1 MQGFAYEAPSS
12 LDALRARLAAA
23 QGAGELTQ
31 VLAGGTDLLV
41 QMKQGQRAPGLI
53 LDIKR
58 VGETQ
63 ALTVDGESL
72 TIGASVPAAKAKAFP
87 LVAEAFP
94 GLAHAI
100 DLIGSSQIQ
109 GRASLGGNLCNAS
122 PAGDTI
128 PALIANGFE
137 AQILTAG
144 GLRTL
149 PVEAFVT
156 GVGKNALASGEVLL
170 ALKAPVPG
178 PRSGDAYQRF
188 TPRTEM
194 DIAVVGV
201 GARLTLDDAGV
212 IASARIALGAVAP
225 QAFLAEAAG
234 AALVGTRGEP
244 EALEAAA
251 AAAMAAA
258 KPISDKRG
266 SADFRRR
273 ICGVLVK
280 RVVAPALERC
290 KTGGAKLCRL

>member
-137 AQILTAG
+137 AQILTAD

-280 RVVAPALERC
+280 RVVAQALERC
-290 KTGGAKLCRL
+290 TTGGTK

>member
-41 QMKQGQRAPGLI
+41 QMKQGHRAPGLI

-63 ALTVDGESL
+63 ALTVDGDSL

-137 AQILTAG
+137 AQILTAD

-201 GARLTLDDAGV
+201 GARLMLDDAGV

-258 KPISDKRG
+258 MPISDKRG

-280 RVVAPALERC
+280 RAVAQALERC
-290 KTGGAKLCRL
+290 TTGGTK

>member
-12 LDALRARLAAA
+12 LEALRARLAAA

-63 ALTVDGESL
+63 ALEADSETL
-72 TIGASVPAAKAKAFP
+72 TIGASVSAAKAKAFP

-137 AQILTAG
+137 AQILTAD

-201 GARLTLDDAGV
+201 GARLTQDEAGV
-212 IASARIALGAVAP
+212 LTSARIALGAVAP

-251 AAAMAAA
+251 AAAMEMA

-280 RVVAPALERC
+280 RVVAQALERC
-290 KTGGAKLCRL
+290 TTGGAK

>member
-63 ALTVDGESL
+63 ALAVDGDTL
-72 TIGASVPAAKAKAFP
+72 VIGASVPAAKAKVFP

-137 AQILTAG
+137 AQILSAE

-156 GVGKNALASGEVLL
+156 GVGKNALAAGEVLL
-170 ALKAPVPG
+170 ALQAPVPG

-212 IASARIALGAVAP
+212 ITSARIALGAVAP
-225 QAFLAEAAG
+225 RAFLAEAAG

-251 AAAMAAA
+251 AAAMEAA

-280 RVVAPALERC
+280 RVVAQALERC
-290 KTGGAKLCRL
+290 TTEGAK

>member
-1 MQGFAYEAPSS
+1 
-12 LDALRARLAAA
+12 LA
-23 QGAGELTQ
+23 Q

-63 ALTVDGESL
+63 ALEADSETL

-137 AQILTAG
+137 AQILTAD
-144 GLRTL
+144 GLPTL

-225 QAFLAEAAG
+225 HAFLADAAG

-251 AAAMAAA
+251 AAAMEAA

-280 RVVAPALERC
+280 RVVAQALERC
-290 KTGGAKLCRL
+290 TMGGAK

>member
-12 LDALRARLAAA
+12 LEALRARLAAA

-63 ALTVDGESL
+63 TLEADSETL
-72 TIGASVPAAKAKAFP
+72 TIGASVSAAKAKAFP

-137 AQILTAG
+137 AQILTAD

-201 GARLTLDDAGV
+201 GARLTQDEAGV
-212 IASARIALGAVAP
+212 LTSARIALGAVAP

-251 AAAMAAA
+251 AAAMEMAT
-258 KPISDKRG
+258 PISDKRG

-280 RVVAPALERC
+280 RVVAQALERC
-290 KTGGAKLCRL
+290 TTGGAK

>member
-63 ALTVDGESL
+63 ALTVDGDTL

-137 AQILTAG
+137 AQILTAD

-170 ALKAPVPG
+170 ALQAPVPG

-251 AAAMAAA
+251 AAAMEAA

-280 RVVAPALERC
+280 RVVAQALERC
-290 KTGGAKLCRL
+290 TTGGTK

>member
-1 MQGFAYEAPSS
+1 MEGFAYEAPTSVA
-12 LDALRARLAAA
+12 ALRSCLSTA
-23 QGAGELTQ
+23 QGAGEMTQ
-31 VLAGGTDLLV
+31 ILAGGTDLLV
-41 QMKQGQRAPGLI
+41 QMKQGDRAPRRI
-53 LDIKR
+53 IDIKR
-58 VGETQ
+58 IAETG
-63 ALTVDGESL
+63 ALELSGAELTV
-72 TIGASVPAAKAKAFP
+72 GASVPAAKVKGFP

-137 AQILTAG
+137 AHILTAEG
-144 GLRTL
+144 ERRL
-149 PVEAFVT
+149 PVEAFVV
-156 GVGKNALASGEVLL
+156 GVGKNALQPGEVLL
-170 ALKAPVPG
+170 ALKAPVPA

-201 GARLTLDDAGV
+201 GARITVDEAGV
-212 IASARIALGAVAP
+212 ITAARIALGAVAP

-251 AAAMAAA
+251 AAAMEAAR
-258 KPISDKRG
+258 PISDKRG

-280 RVVAPALERC
+280 RVVAEALGRC
-290 KTGGAKLCRL
+290 QGETN

>member
-137 AQILTAG
+137 AQILTADG
-144 GLRTL
+144 FRTL

-280 RVVAPALERC
+280 RVVAQALERC
-290 KTGGAKLCRL
+290 TTGGTK

>member
-12 LDALRARLAAA
+12 LEALRARLAAA

-63 ALTVDGESL
+63 ALEADSETL
-72 TIGASVPAAKAKAFP
+72 TIGASVSAAKAKAFP

-137 AQILTAG
+137 AQILTAD

-201 GARLTLDDAGV
+201 GARLTQDEAGV
-212 IASARIALGAVAP
+212 LTSARIALGAVAP

-251 AAAMAAA
+251 AAAMEMA

-280 RVVAPALERC
+280 RVVAQALERC
-290 KTGGAKLCRL
+290 TAGGAK

>member
-137 AQILTAG
+137 AQILTAD

-201 GARLTLDDAGV
+201 GARLTIDDAGV

-280 RVVAPALERC
+280 RVVAQALERC
-290 KTGGAKLCRL
+290 TTGGTK

>member
-1 MQGFAYEAPSS
+1 
-12 LDALRARLAAA
+12 LRARLAAA

-63 ALTVDGESL
+63 ALAVDGDTL
-72 TIGASVPAAKAKAFP
+72 VIGASVPAAKAKVFP

-137 AQILTAG
+137 AQILSAE

-156 GVGKNALASGEVLL
+156 GVGKNALAAGEVLL
-170 ALKAPVPG
+170 ALQAPVPG

-251 AAAMAAA
+251 AAAMEAA

-280 RVVAPALERC
+280 RVVAQALERC
-290 KTGGAKLCRL
+290 TTEGAK

>member
-58 VGETQ
+58 VRETQ
-63 ALTVDGESL
+63 ALTVDGDTL

-87 LVAEAFP
+87 LVAAAFP

-137 AQILTAG
+137 AQILTAD

-156 GVGKNALASGEVLL
+156 GVGKNALAPGEVLL
-170 ALKAPVPG
+170 ALKAPVPC

-251 AAAMAAA
+251 AAAMEAA

-280 RVVAPALERC
+280 RVVAQALERC
-290 KTGGAKLCRL
+290 TTGGTK

>member
-63 ALTVDGESL
+63 ALTVDGDSL

-137 AQILTAG
+137 AQILTAD

-280 RVVAPALERC
+280 RVVAQALERC
-290 KTGGAKLCRL
+290 TTGGTK

>member
-41 QMKQGQRAPGLI
+41 QMKQGHRAPGLI

-63 ALTVDGESL
+63 ALTVDGDSL

-137 AQILTAG
+137 AQILTAD

-201 GARLTLDDAGV
+201 GARLMLDDAGV

-234 AALVGTRGEP
+234 AALVGTCGEP

-258 KPISDKRG
+258 MPISDKRG

-280 RVVAPALERC
+280 RVVAQALERC
-290 KTGGAKLCRL
+290 TTGGTK

>member
-63 ALTVDGESL
+63 ALTVDGDWL

-137 AQILTAG
+137 AQILTAD

-156 GVGKNALASGEVLL
+156 GVGTNALASGEVLL

-212 IASARIALGAVAP
+212 IASACIALGAVAP

-244 EALEAAA
+244 QALEAAA
-251 AAAMAAA
+251 AAAMAVA

-280 RVVAPALERC
+280 RVVAQALERC
-290 KTGGAKLCRL
+290 TTGGKK

>member
-1 MQGFAYEAPSS
+1 MQGYAYEAPSS

-63 ALTVDGESL
+63 ALTVDGDSL

-109 GRASLGGNLCNAS
+109 GRVSLGGNLCNAS

-280 RVVAPALERC
+280 RVVAQALERC
-290 KTGGAKLCRL
+290 TTEGAK

>member
-41 QMKQGQRAPGLI
+41 QMKQGQRTPGLI

-63 ALTVDGESL
+63 TLAVDGDTL

-87 LVAEAFP
+87 LVAKAFP

-137 AQILTAG
+137 AQILTAD
-144 GLRTL
+144 GLRSV

-170 ALKAPVPG
+170 ALKGPVPG
-178 PRSGDAYQRF
+178 ARSGDAYQRF

-201 GARLTLDDAGV
+201 GARLTLDESGE

-225 QAFLAEAAG
+225 QAFLADAA
-234 AALVGTRGEP
+234 ATALLGTRGEP

-251 AAAMAAA
+251 TAAMEAA

-280 RVVAPALERC
+280 RVVAQALERC
-290 KTGGAKLCRL
+290 MTGGASE

>member
-137 AQILTAG
+137 AQILTAD

-280 RVVAPALERC
+280 RVVAQALERC
-290 KTGGAKLCRL
+290 TTGGAK

>member
-63 ALTVDGESL
+63 ALTVDGDSL

-280 RVVAPALERC
+280 RVVAQALERC
-290 KTGGAKLCRL
+290 ATGGAK

>member
-1 MQGFAYEAPSS
+1 
-12 LDALRARLAAA
+12 
-23 QGAGELTQ
+23 
-31 VLAGGTDLLV
+31 
-41 QMKQGQRAPGLI
+41 
-53 LDIKR
+53 
-58 VGETQ
+58 
-63 ALTVDGESL
+63 
-72 TIGASVPAAKAKAFP
+72 
-87 LVAEAFP
+87 VAEAFP

-137 AQILTAG
+137 AQILTAD

-156 GVGKNALASGEVLL
+156 GVGKNALAAGEVLL
-170 ALKAPVPG
+170 ALQAPVPG

-225 QAFLAEAAG
+225 HAFLAEAAG

-251 AAAMAAA
+251 AAAMEAA

-280 RVVAPALERC
+280 RVVAQALERC
-290 KTGGAKLCRL
+290 TTGGTK

>member
-63 ALTVDGESL
+63 ALTVAGDTL

-137 AQILTAG
+137 AQILTAD

-280 RVVAPALERC
+280 RVVAQALERC
-290 KTGGAKLCRL
+290 STGGVKA

>member
-12 LDALRARLAAA
+12 LEALRARLAAA

-63 ALTVDGESL
+63 TLEADSETL
-72 TIGASVPAAKAKAFP
+72 TIGASVSAAKAKAFP
-87 LVAEAFP
+87 LVTEAFP

-137 AQILTAG
+137 AQILTAD

-201 GARLTLDDAGV
+201 GARLTRDEAGV
-212 IASARIALGAVAP
+212 ITSARIALGAVAP

-251 AAAMAAA
+251 AAAMEMAT
-258 KPISDKRG
+258 PISDKRG

-280 RVVAPALERC
+280 RVVAQALERC
-290 KTGGAKLCRL
+290 TTGGAK

>member
-41 QMKQGQRAPGLI
+41 QMKQGHRAPGLI

-63 ALTVDGESL
+63 ALTVDGDSL

-137 AQILTAG
+137 AQILTAD

-201 GARLTLDDAGV
+201 GARLMLDDAGV

-258 KPISDKRG
+258 MPISDKRG

-280 RVVAPALERC
+280 RVVAQALERC
-290 KTGGAKLCRL
+290 TTGGTK

>member
-12 LDALRARLAAA
+12 LEALRARLAAA

-41 QMKQGQRAPGLI
+41 QMKQGQRTPGLI

-63 ALTVDGESL
+63 ALEADSETL

-137 AQILTAG
+137 AQILTAD
-144 GLRTL
+144 GLRSL

-251 AAAMAAA
+251 VAAMEAA

-280 RVVAPALERC
+280 RVVAQALERC
-290 KTGGAKLCRL
+290 TTGGAK

>member
-41 QMKQGQRAPGLI
+41 QMKQGQRTPGLI

-63 ALTVDGESL
+63 TLAVDGDTL

-87 LVAEAFP
+87 LVAKAFP

-137 AQILTAG
+137 AQILTAD
-144 GLRTL
+144 GLRSV

-170 ALKAPVPG
+170 ALKGPVPG
-178 PRSGDAYQRF
+178 ARSGDAYQRF

-201 GARLTLDDAGV
+201 GARLTLDESGV

-225 QAFLAEAAG
+225 QAFLADAA
-234 AALVGTRGEP
+234 ATALLGTRGEP

-251 AAAMAAA
+251 TAAMEAA

-280 RVVAPALERC
+280 RVVTQALERC
-290 KTGGAKLCRL
+290 MAGGASE

>member
-1 MQGFAYEAPSS
+1 
-12 LDALRARLAAA
+12 
-23 QGAGELTQ
+23 
-31 VLAGGTDLLV
+31 
-41 QMKQGQRAPGLI
+41 
-53 LDIKR
+53 
-58 VGETQ
+58 
-63 ALTVDGESL
+63 
-72 TIGASVPAAKAKAFP
+72 VPAAKAKAFP

-280 RVVAPALERC
+280 RVVAQALERC
-290 KTGGAKLCRL
+290 TTGGAK

>member
-63 ALTVDGESL
+63 ALTVDGDWL

-137 AQILTAG
+137 AQILTAD

-212 IASARIALGAVAP
+212 IASACIALGAVAP
-225 QAFLAEAAG
+225 QAFLAGAAG

-244 EALEAAA
+244 QALEAAA
-251 AAAMAAA
+251 AAAMAVA

-280 RVVAPALERC
+280 RVVAQALERC
-290 KTGGAKLCRL
+290 TTGGTK

>member
-63 ALTVDGESL
+63 TLKADSETL
-72 TIGASVPAAKAKAFP
+72 TIGASVSAAKAKAFP

-137 AQILTAG
+137 AQILTAD

-201 GARLTLDDAGV
+201 GARLTRDEAGV
-212 IASARIALGAVAP
+212 ITSARIALGAVAP

-251 AAAMAAA
+251 AAAMEMAT
-258 KPISDKRG
+258 PISDKRG

-280 RVVAPALERC
+280 RVVAQALERC
-290 KTGGAKLCRL
+290 TTGGAK

>member
-63 ALTVDGESL
+63 ALTVDGDSL

-137 AQILTAG
+137 AQILTAE

-201 GARLTLDDAGV
+201 GARLMLDDAGV

-266 SADFRRR
+266 SAGFRRR

-280 RVVAPALERC
+280 RVVAQALERC
-290 KTGGAKLCRL
+290 ATGGAK

>member
-63 ALTVDGESL
+63 TLTVDGDTL
-72 TIGASVPAAKAKAFP
+72 TIGASVPAAKAK
-87 LVAEAFP
+87 AFP

-137 AQILTAG
+137 AQILTAD

-225 QAFLAEAAG
+225 HAFLAEAAG
-234 AALVGTRGEP
+234 AALVGTRGES

-251 AAAMAAA
+251 AAAMEAA

-280 RVVAPALERC
+280 RVVAQALERC
-290 KTGGAKLCRL
+290 TTGGAK

>member
-12 LDALRARLAAA
+12 LEALRARLAAA

-63 ALTVDGESL
+63 ALAVDGDTL
-72 TIGASVPAAKAKAFP
+72 VIGASVPAAKAKAFP

-137 AQILTAG
+137 AQILTAE

-156 GVGKNALASGEVLL
+156 GVGKNALAAGEVLL
-170 ALKAPVPG
+170 ALQAPVPG

-225 QAFLAEAAG
+225 HAFLAEAAG

-251 AAAMAAA
+251 AAAMEAA

-280 RVVAPALERC
+280 RVVAQALERC
-290 KTGGAKLCRL
+290 TTEGAK

>member
-63 ALTVDGESL
+63 ALTVDGDWL

-137 AQILTAG
+137 AQILTAD

-212 IASARIALGAVAP
+212 IASACIALGAVAP

-244 EALEAAA
+244 QALEAAA
-251 AAAMAAA
+251 AAAMAVA

-280 RVVAPALERC
+280 RVVAQALERC
-290 KTGGAKLCRL
+290 TTGGKK

>member
-63 ALTVDGESL
+63 ALTVDGDTL

-87 LVAEAFP
+87 LVAGAFP

-137 AQILTAG
+137 AQILTAD

-156 GVGKNALASGEVLL
+156 GVGKNALAPGEVLL
-170 ALKAPVPG
+170 ALKAPVPC

-225 QAFLAEAAG
+225 HAFLAEAAG
-234 AALVGTRGEP
+234 AALVGTRGEA

-251 AAAMAAA
+251 AAAMEAA

-280 RVVAPALERC
+280 RVVAQALERC
-290 KTGGAKLCRL
+290 TTGGTK

>member
-63 ALTVDGESL
+63 ALTVDGDWL

-137 AQILTAG
+137 AQILTAD

-212 IASARIALGAVAP
+212 IASACIALGAVAP

-244 EALEAAA
+244 QALEAAA
-251 AAAMAAA
+251 AAAMAVA

-280 RVVAPALERC
+280 RVVAQALERC
-290 KTGGAKLCRL
+290 TTGGTK

>member
-12 LDALRARLAAA
+12 LEALRARLAAA
-23 QGAGELTQ
+23 QGAGELAQ

-63 ALTVDGESL
+63 ALEADSETL

-137 AQILTAG
+137 AQILTAD

-201 GARLTLDDAGV
+201 GARLTQDEAGV
-212 IASARIALGAVAP
+212 LTSARIALGAVAP

-251 AAAMAAA
+251 AAAMEMA

-280 RVVAPALERC
+280 RVVAQALERC
-290 KTGGAKLCRL
+290 TTGGAK

>member
-41 QMKQGQRAPGLI
+41 QMKQGHRAPGLI

-63 ALTVDGESL
+63 ALTVDGDSL

-137 AQILTAG
+137 AQILTAD

-201 GARLTLDDAGV
+201 GARLMLDDAGV

-251 AAAMAAA
+251 AAAMAVAM
-258 KPISDKRG
+258 PISDKRG

-280 RVVAPALERC
+280 RVVAQALERC
-290 KTGGAKLCRL
+290 TTGGTK

>member
-63 ALTVDGESL
+63 TLEADSETL
-72 TIGASVPAAKAKAFP
+72 TIGASVSAAKAKAFP

-137 AQILTAG
+137 AQILTAD

-201 GARLTLDDAGV
+201 GARLTRDEAGV
-212 IASARIALGAVAP
+212 ITSARIALGAVAP

-251 AAAMAAA
+251 AAAMEMAT
-258 KPISDKRG
+258 PISDKRG

-280 RVVAPALERC
+280 RVVAQALERC
-290 KTGGAKLCRL
+290 TTGGAK